1 VKYLE
6 KASVKKL
13 DQRGL
18 RERRLNKGLREKSEE
33 KSDLK
38 FERSSAAKV
47 SKRWIKERR

>member
-1 VKYLE
+1 MR
-6 KASVKKL
+6 KL

-18 RERRLNKGLREKSEE
+18 RERRVNKGFSENSEE

-47 SKRWIKERR
+47 SKSWIKERR